1 MQSCYNINMNNNF
14 LPTHAC
20 VKNFHFRTENEL
32 NVGQIGYHDF
42 RAIPPFKSD
51 KIQKFWT
58 IHLVVS
64 GKGTLHYNGNFYSLS
79 ANDIFVLPP
88 NELIG
93 YYPDPSDPW
102 DYIFFTFTGTYVPQ
116 YLQDIGFSSEEPIR
130 TCKNPSAILPLFK
143 AFFEKHHAKI
153 PVSYFETTAL
163 LFQLFNAA
171 CAAHSQAIEEI
182 KPDLVNEAI
191 SLIELHYLSS
201 SLTVQYIADTL
212 FVSHASLCKRFK
224 EKTGQT
230 VIAYINQ
237 RRMEYAEEL
246 LCNTSLTATQ
256 IAYMSGFNEYTYF
269 LLKFKN
275 KHKMTTQEYREKHQK
290 R

>member
-1 MQSCYNINMNNNF
+1 MNSNF
-14 LPTHAC
+14 LQTHTC
-20 VKNFHFRTENEL
+20 VKNFHDRAENEF

-42 RAIPPFKSD
+42 HIIPPFKSD

-64 GKGTLHYNGNFYSLS
+64 GKGTLHYKGKHYNLS

-93 YYPDPSDPW
+93 YYPDPKDPW
-102 DYIFFTFTGTYVPQ
+102 DYIFFTFTGSLVLQ
-116 YLQDIGFSSEEPIR
+116 YLEDIGFSAEKPVR
-130 TCKNPSAILPLFK
+130 VCKNPSTILPLFK
-143 AFFEKHHAKI
+143 SFFEKHHAQI

-163 LFQLFNAA
+163 LLMLFNAS
-171 CAAHSQAIEEI
+171 CAARSHAIAEN
-182 KPDLVNEAI
+182 KPDLVDEAI

-224 EKTGQT
+224 DKTGQT
-230 VIAYINQ
+230 VISYINQ
-237 RRMEYAEEL
+237 RRMQYAEEL
-246 LCNTSLTATQ
+246 LRSTSLTATQ

-269 LLKFKN
+269 LLKFKD
-275 KHKMTTQEYREKHQK
+275 KHKLTTQKYREKYQNH
-290 R
+290 